1 MQKFLYQINLL
12 TCTYTHTLKCVQN
25 VTFDLAEA
33 FPFFVAVVVL
43 VVELEDSTASLGDCL
58 LAAALEDAL
67 LLGGGAVGL
76 CFSSKPTTTC
86 LEAGCIIQYHH
97 NNQTS
102 LKQECTRD
110 VQDNSMYTPVYSTQC
125 ARSNITQFK

>member
-1 MQKFLYQINLL
+1 M
-12 TCTYTHTLKCVQN
+12 
-25 VTFDLAEA
+25 
-33 FPFFVAVVVL
+33 
-43 VVELEDSTASLGDCL
+43 VELEDSTASLGDCL

-110 VQDNSMYTPVYSTQC
+110 VQDNSMYTPVYILLSVH
-125 ARSNITQFK
+125 AAILPNSNDKIKTLLYSISI